1 VVTLAFLKI
10 LGLVLTWKSG
20 LKVPFL
26 ALGRSYPLQIFCC
39 VIWSGVS
46 DNSCAIGKS
55 YTCFTTGAVKDKKE
69 DDGKVRIKYKCVVML
84 GFFLKNLTVNCEN
97 NDGRK
102 VAVKMVLSER
112 NGTDNSPQVLSY
124 DNLLYTDKKKKIK
137 FSSYIR
143 KFKRERLQS
152 HL

>member
-1 VVTLAFLKI
+1 
-10 LGLVLTWKSG
+10 
-20 LKVPFL
+20 
-26 ALGRSYPLQIFCC
+26 
-39 VIWSGVS
+39 
-46 DNSCAIGKS
+46 
-55 YTCFTTGAVKDKKE
+55 
-69 DDGKVRIKYKCVVML
+69 ML

-152 HL
+152 HLWLTASSYMVKYLRISSYVKPPFPHDFATDPVWISLYIWEQFRYLFYALEQGD